1 MTGVQTCA
9 LPISRTHLGTVA
21 LASAANGDVTA
32 WCLLAIVVAVAQ
44 AGTMLSAVYNI
55 VSAAVYILMMFT
67 VVRPLLRMVGN
78 LYHNKEVVSKPLVML
93 MFLLLLMSSYLTEIL
108 GLHALFGAFVTGLV
122 MPENLRFRKI
132 MTEKVEDISLVLFL
146 PLFFASTGL
155 RTEIGLIDSPDMWL
169 TCLLFI
175 AFSTVGKFGG
185 ALLSARFEHESWK
198 NSFSL
203 GALMNS

>member
-1 MTGVQTCA
+1 M
-9 LPISRTHLGTVA
+9 
-21 LASAANGDVTA
+21 
-32 WCLLAIVVAVAQ
+32 
-44 AGTMLSAVYNI
+44 MLSAVYNI
-55 VSAAVYILMMFT
+55 VSVVVYILMMFI
-67 VVRPLLRMVGN
+67 VVRPLLWMVGN

-203 GALMNS
+203 ETLINTHRLIKPH

>member
-1 MTGVQTCA
+1 
-9 LPISRTHLGTVA
+9 VA

-132 MTEKVEDISLVLFL
+132 MTENI
-146 PLFFASTGL
+146 FFWE
-155 RTEIGLIDSPDMWL
+155 R
-169 TCLLFI
+169 
-175 AFSTVGKFGG
+175 K
-185 ALLSARFEHESWK
+185 
-198 NSFSL
+198 
-203 GALMNS
+203 